1 MNRTLGKRLEK
12 TPYPT
17 LDQMETEIARRKY
30 RKRFSSALRGTVY
43 SLAVVAAIAVLVA
56 TLWMPVLRITGTS
69 MEPTLAD
76 GQFAAA
82 IKTTQLNP
90 GELCVFYFNNKLLV
104 KRVIACAGSW
114 VDMDLSGNVY
124 VDGILLEEPYLTE
137 KSLGECTIELPF
149 QVPDGKLFVMGDDR
163 AVSLD
168 SRTTVVGCISREQIL
183 GRVVF
188 RLWQLDVAGVIA

>member
-76 GQFAAA
+76 GQFAAV

-149 QVPDGKLFVMGDDR
+149 QMPDGKLFVMGDDR

-188 RLWQLDVAGVIA
+188 RLWPLDVAGVIA

>member
-69 MEPTLAD
+69 MEPTVRGGHQNHTA
-76 GQFAAA
+76 
-82 IKTTQLNP
+82 
-90 GELCVFYFNNKLLV
+90 
-104 KRVIACAGSW
+104 
-114 VDMDLSGNVY
+114 
-124 VDGILLEEPYLTE
+124 EPR
-137 KSLGECTIELPF
+137 
-149 QVPDGKLFVMGDDR
+149 R
-163 AVSLD
+163 AV
-168 SRTTVVGCISREQIL
+168 RIL
-183 GRVVF
+183 FQQQAFGQAGH
-188 RLWQLDVAGVIA
+188 RLRR